1 MNRIT
6 KFKQKAWLK
15 PYIHMNTDLRGKA
28 KEDDFFKLTINT
40 VFGKTSENARK
51 HRYIFKISFC
61 FFQNQSMT

>member
-40 VFGKTSENARK
+40 VFGKTSENVRK
-51 HRYIFKISFC
+51 QIYF
-61 FFQNQSMT
+61 